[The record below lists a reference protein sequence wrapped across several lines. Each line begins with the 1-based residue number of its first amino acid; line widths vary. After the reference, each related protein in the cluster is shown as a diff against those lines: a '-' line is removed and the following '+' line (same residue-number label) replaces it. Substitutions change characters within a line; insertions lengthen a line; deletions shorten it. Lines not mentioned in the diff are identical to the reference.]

1 MSNLSLQPR
10 TGGGRVGMKDSSR
23 PTFAGLPIRYLL
35 VTWLFILSAV
45 AYLDR
50 TNISI
55 AGIQISKEFAIDNTH
70 LGWVFSA
77 FLIGY
82 AALQVPAGLL
92 VHRFG
97 TRLVLTFAVLWWGFF
112 TVLTALVPP
121 TMSGSIIILI
131 LVRFALGS
139 GEATMYPATSQFV
152 ERWFPKSERGKANGI
167 IFGGVGVGSGL
178 TPPLVTAI
186 ILHYGWRASFWFSAL
201 VGVVAGTAWYLMAR
215 DTPEQHPLVR
225 NAELAL
231 IREERDQHASPA
243 SAINKS
249 NSTKRSVPWRN
260 IFTSKEVVALTLS
273 YFSFGYVAWIFF
285 GWFYIYL
292 AQVRGLNLKTSA
304 LYSMLPFIGMTVGSL
319 FGGVAS
325 DWLAQHVNLKLGR
338 CLLPSLCM
346 TITAFLLVIGSK
358 AEKAQ
363 TAGVVLALGAG
374 ILYVSAS
381 CFWAVSA
388 NFAGEYAGLTSGIM
402 NMGAQIGGACTASL
416 TPLIAAHFGWQMS
429 FFVAAFL
436 AILGAIGWLLID
448 PRRNLSAPRDLLRAD
463 ISNMLT
469 QSEPT

>member
-1 MSNLSLQPR
+1 MKTSPQP
-10 TGGGRVGMKDSSR
+10 SS
-23 PTFAGLPIRYLL
+23 PGFPIRYLL
-35 VTWLFILSAV
+35 VIWLFVLSAV

-55 AGIQISKEFAIDNTH
+55 AGIQIDKEFAIDNTH

-82 AALQVPAGLL
+82 AAFQVPAGLL
-92 VHRFG
+92 VHKYG
-97 TRLVLTFAVLWWGFF
+97 TRLVLTFAVLWWGLF

-121 TMSGSIIILI
+121 KMSGSIIILVI
-131 LVRFALGS
+131 VRFALGS

-152 ERWFPKSERGKANGI
+152 ERWFPKRERGKANGI

-178 TPPLVTAI
+178 TPPIVTAI

-201 VGVVAGTAWYLMAR
+201 VGLIAGVLWYLMAR
-215 DTPEQHPLVR
+215 NTPEEHPFVR
-225 NAELAL
+225 ESELAL
-231 IREERDQHASPA
+231 ICEDRDPVGDAAPA
-243 SAINKS
+243 IVK
-249 NSTKRSVPWRN
+249 KRTVPWKT
-260 IFTSKEVVALTLS
+260 IFSSKEVFALTLS
-273 YFSFGYVAWIFF
+273 YFAFGYVAWVFF

-304 LYSMLPFIGMTVGSL
+304 LYSMLPFVGMTIGSL
-319 FGGVAS
+319 SGGVAS
-325 DWLAQHVNLKLGR
+325 DWLAHRFNLRLGR
-338 CLLPSLCM
+338 CFLPAFAM
-346 TITAFLLVIGSK
+346 VVTAILLVLGSR
-358 AEKAQ
+358 AQQAQ

-374 ILYVSAS
+374 FLYVSAS

-429 FFVAAFL
+429 FYVAALL
-436 AILGAIGWLLID
+436 AILGALAWLVID
-448 PRRNLSAPRDLLRAD
+448 PKRSLLATQ
-463 ISNMLT
+463 IST
-469 QSEPT
+469 

>member
-1 MSNLSLQPR
+1 MNALSRKPSAA
-10 TGGGRVGMKDSSR
+10 V
-23 PTFAGLPIRYLL
+23 PIRYLL
-35 VTWLFILSAV
+35 VVWLFVLSAV

-55 AGIQISKEFAIDNTH
+55 AGIQISKEFAINNTH

-82 AALQVPAGLL
+82 AAFQVPAGLL

-97 TRLVLTFAVLWWGFF
+97 TRLVLTFAVLWWGIF
-112 TVLTALVPP
+112 TVLTTLVPP
-121 TMSGSIIILI
+121 NMSGSIVVLV

-152 ERWFPKSERGKANGI
+152 ERWFPMRERGKANGI

-186 ILHYGWRASFWFSAL
+186 IVHYGWRASFWFSAI
-201 VGVVAGTAWYLMAR
+201 VGMVVGIAWYAISR
-215 DTPEQHPLVR
+215 DAPERHPFVTES
-225 NAELAL
+225 ELAL
-231 IREERDQHASPA
+231 IRKERGQTSDLASDAAPT
-243 SAINKS
+243 N
-249 NSTKRSVPWRN
+249 KRSVPWVK
-260 IFTSKEVVALTLS
+260 IFRSKEVLALTLG

-292 AQVRGLNLKTSA
+292 AQVRGLNLKASA
-304 LYSMLPFIGMTVGSL
+304 IYSMLPFVGMTIGCLS
-319 FGGVAS
+319 GGIAS
-325 DWLAQHVNLKLGR
+325 DWMAQRFGLRSGR
-338 CLLPSLCM
+338 CLLPAFSM
-346 TITAFLLVIGSK
+346 GFTAVLLVLGSR
-358 AEKAQ
+358 AEQAR
-363 TAGVVLALGAG
+363 TAGIILALGAG

-388 NFAGEYAGLTSGIM
+388 DFAGEYTGVTSGIM

-436 AILGAIGWLLID
+436 AIIGAFAWLIID
-448 PRRNLSAPRDLLRAD
+448 PQGSLLAPQA
-463 ISNMLT
+463 ST
-469 QSEPT
+469 

>member
-1 MSNLSLQPR
+1 MSTLPR
-10 TGGGRVGMKDSSR
+10 QAS
-23 PTFAGLPIRYLL
+23 PALPMRYLL
-35 VTWLFILSAV
+35 VIWLFVLSAV

-55 AGIQISKEFAIDNTH
+55 AGIQIGKEFAIDNTH

-82 AALQVPAGLL
+82 AAFQVPAGLL

-97 TRLVLTFAVLWWGFF
+97 TRLVLTLAVLWWGLF

-121 TMSGSIIILI
+121 KMSGSILVLV

-152 ERWFPKSERGKANGI
+152 ERWFPMRERGKANGI

-186 ILHYGWRASFWFSAL
+186 IVHYGWRASFWFSAAA
-201 VGVVAGTAWYLMAR
+201 GVIAGTVWYVMAR
-215 DTPEQHPLVR
+215 DTPDEHPFVR
-225 NAELAL
+225 ESELAL
-231 IREERDQHASPA
+231 IRQEREPIRDTVP
-243 SAINKS
+243 INS
-249 NSTKRSVPWRN
+249 HSVTKKRTVPWAR
-260 IFTSKEVVALTLS
+260 IFGSKEVLALTLS
-273 YFSFGYVAWIFF
+273 YFCFGYVAWVFF

-292 AQVRGLNLKTSA
+292 AQVRGLNLRTSA
-304 LYSMLPFIGMTVGSL
+304 LYSMLPFVGMTIGCLS
-319 FGGVAS
+319 GGVAS
-325 DWLAQHVNLKLGR
+325 DWMANQFNLRLGR
-338 CLLPSLCM
+338 CLLPSFM
-346 TITAFLLVIGSK
+346 MAITAILLVLGSR
-358 AEKAQ
+358 AEHAQ
-363 TAGVVLALGAG
+363 TAGVVLAFGAG

-388 NFAGEYAGLTSGIM
+388 NFGGEYAGLTSGIM

-429 FFVAAFL
+429 FYVAALL
-436 AILGAIGWLLID
+436 AVLGAFAWLIVD
-448 PRRNLSAPRDLLRAD
+448 PKRSLLTPNT
-463 ISNMLT
+463 ST
-469 QSEPT
+469 

>member
-1 MSNLSLQPR
+1 MNAFSRGP
-10 TGGGRVGMKDSSR
+10 SS
-23 PTFAGLPIRYLL
+23 TVPIRYLL
-35 VTWLFILSAV
+35 VVWLFVLSAV

-55 AGIQISKEFAIDNTH
+55 AGIQIGKEFAINNTH

-82 AALQVPAGLL
+82 AAFQVPAGLL

-97 TRLVLTFAVLWWGFF
+97 TRLVLTFAVLWWGIF
-112 TVLTALVPP
+112 TVLTTLVPP
-121 TMSGSIIILI
+121 NMSGSIVVLV

-152 ERWFPKSERGKANGI
+152 ERWFPMRERGKANGI

-186 ILHYGWRASFWFSAL
+186 IVHYGWRASFWFSAI
-201 VGVVAGTAWYLMAR
+201 VGIVAGIAWYAISR
-215 DTPEQHPLVR
+215 DTPDQHPFVTES
-225 NAELAL
+225 ELAL
-231 IREERDQHASPA
+231 IRKERGQTSDLASDAPPT
-243 SAINKS
+243 NK
-249 NSTKRSVPWRN
+249 RFVPWAK
-260 IFTSKEVVALTLS
+260 IFCSKEVLALTVG
-273 YFSFGYVAWIFF
+273 YFSFGYVAWVFF

-304 LYSMLPFIGMTVGSL
+304 IYSMLPFVGMTIGCLS
-319 FGGVAS
+319 GGIAS
-325 DWLAQHVNLKLGR
+325 DWMAQRFSLRSGR
-338 CLLPSLCM
+338 CLLPAFSMVL
-346 TITAFLLVIGSK
+346 TAVLLVLGSR
-358 AEKAQ
+358 AEQAR
-363 TAGVVLALGAG
+363 TAGIILALGAG

-388 NFAGEYAGLTSGIM
+388 DFAGEYTGVTSGIM

-436 AILGAIGWLLID
+436 AIIGAFAWLIID
-448 PRRNLSAPRDLLRAD
+448 PQRSLLAPQA
-463 ISNMLT
+463 ST
-469 QSEPT
+469 

>member
-1 MSNLSLQPR
+1 MNSLKRSTP
-10 TGGGRVGMKDSSR
+10 M
-23 PTFAGLPIRYLL
+23 FPIRYLL
-35 VTWLFILSAV
+35 VIWLFVLSAV

-55 AGIQISKEFAIDNTH
+55 AGIQIGKEFAIDNTH

-82 AALQVPAGLL
+82 AAFQVPAGLL
-92 VHRFG
+92 VHKFG
-97 TRLVLTFAVLWWGFF
+97 TRLVLTFAVFWWGIF

-121 TMSGSIIILI
+121 KMSGSILILV

-152 ERWFPKSERGKANGI
+152 ERWFPMRERGKANGI

-201 VGVVAGTAWYLMAR
+201 VGVIAGTLWYLMAR
-215 DTPEQHPLVR
+215 DSPEQHPYVGES
-225 NAELAL
+225 ELSL
-231 IREERDQHASPA
+231 ICRERDPVVDVPPA
-243 SAINKS
+243 AAQSSAE
-249 NSTKRSVPWRN
+249 KRSVPWTR
-260 IFTSKEVVALTLS
+260 IFGSKEVLALTLS
-273 YFSFGYVAWIFF
+273 YFCFGYVAWVFF

-304 LYSMLPFIGMTVGSL
+304 LYSMLPFVGMTIGSL
-319 FGGVAS
+319 SGGVAS
-325 DWLAQHVNLKLGR
+325 DWMAHRFNLRLGR
-338 CLLPSLCM
+338 CLLPAFAMAL
-346 TITAFLLVIGSK
+346 TAALLVLGSR
-358 AEKAQ
+358 AQDAQ

-374 ILYVSAS
+374 ILYVSAG

-388 NFAGEYAGLTSGIM
+388 NFGGEYAGLTSGIM

-429 FFVAAFL
+429 FYAAALLALFGAVAWLIVDPKRSLL
-436 AILGAIGWLLID
+436 AQHT
-448 PRRNLSAPRDLLRAD
+448 S
-463 ISNMLT
+463 
-469 QSEPT
+469 